1 MRHFVRMGFLLGKLL
16 LTTGCVTIMQLDWV
30 LEPGAESASKP
41 LPDKSLIPLGS
52 SEDSHGVPASKRQS
66 TTRADCRFGSAW
78 EGSRATGPVDAAYTG
93 SPGPASRYDTPGTRE
108 GVPPSPSRSA
118 SCRGSRPP
126 ETS

>member
-1 MRHFVRMGFLLGKLL
+1 MRHFLRMGFLLGKLL

-30 LEPGAESASKP
+30 LASGVEDTINPMGERSVGNVISSGES
-41 LPDKSLIPLGS
+41 
-52 SEDSHGVPASKRQS
+52 HVTTTTKRQS
-66 TTRADCRFGSAW
+66 TSCVDYRFGNHSQGRRTTA
-78 EGSRATGPVDAAYTG
+78 RLDAAYRD
-93 SPGPASRYDTPGTRE
+93 SPGPALRYDIPDTRE